1 MTDVTANA
9 DQTPTATDEQ
19 PPAELRRTEQP
30 ASPWR
35 APLAFLAM
43 GAALVAVAIF
53 QSPAVA
59 LAILNMSLVSA
70 VMAMGLNLQW
80 GYAGLFNAGVMAF
93 TALGGVTAVLI
104 SHPPV
109 MEAITVGGRGIAL
122 SALVLLAIVA
132 TGVFIVSNTRRGK
145 LRGFLIFVALVAGY
159 IALRPIFGGATG
171 AIESVDPARTGFMGG
186 LGLPITL
193 SWLAGGILAAMVA
206 WVIGKISLGLRTDYL
221 AIATLGISE
230 IVIAVLKNEDWLAR
244 GVKNVTGLPRWPVP
258 YEIELQ
264 QQPWFADLTER
275 VYAGQLAAL
284 EGVARDEALQQ
295 LITEFSGHFVKI
307 CYAGMFTVVL
317 LIILGLLVRALNS
330 PWGRMMRAIRDNE
343 EAASAMGK
351 NITKR
356 HLQVFV
362 LGSAIIG
369 VAGAMMTTLDGQ
381 FTPGTYN
388 PLRFT
393 FLIWVM
399 VIVGGSGN
407 NLGAVLGGFIIW
419 FIWVQA
425 EPAGSWIVAQI
436 TAGMDPSTALY
447 QHLQDIAAPFR
458 LFVMGLVLL
467 IVMRFSPKG
476 ILPEK
481 VRHS

>member
-1 MTDVTANA
+1 MSKTA
-9 DQTPTATDEQ
+9 DQAPVEVEEEEIAPQEM
-19 PPAELRRTEQP
+19 RRTEQP
-30 ASPWR
+30 VSAWR
-35 APLAFLAM
+35 APLVFLAM
-43 GAALVAVAIF
+43 GAALVLVGVF
-53 QSPAVA
+53 QSPSVA
-59 LAILNMSLVSA
+59 LAILNMSLISA

-104 SHPPV
+104 AHPPV
-109 MEAITVGGRGIAL
+109 FEAVSAGGRGLAL
-122 SALVLLAIVA
+122 SALILLGIVA
-132 TGVFIVSNTRRGK
+132 TVIFLGSATRGK
-145 LRGFLIFVALVAGY
+145 LRGFLLFVTLVAGY
-159 IALRPIFGGATG
+159 IILRPVFSDATG
-171 AIESVDPARTGFMGG
+171 AIESIDPALTGFMGG

-193 SWLAGGILAAMVA
+193 SWIAGGVVAAIVA
-206 WVIGKISLGLRTDYL
+206 WVIGKVALGLRSDYL

-244 GVKNVTGLPRWPVP
+244 GVKNVTGLPRPVP

-264 QQPWFADLTER
+264 KEQWFIDAVSQL
-275 VYAGQLAAL
+275 YAGRLGEIADAT
-284 EGVARDEALQQ
+284 ARDAALQQ
-295 LITEFSGHFVKI
+295 LIIDSASSFVKLA
-307 CYAGMFTVVL
+307 YAGLFTVVL
-317 LIILGLLVRALNS
+317 LIILALLVRALNS

-351 NITKR
+351 NVTKR

-407 NLGAVLGGFIIW
+407 NLGAVLGGFIVW
-419 FIWVQA
+419 FAWVQA
-425 EPAGSWIVAQI
+425 EPAGSWIIAQI
-436 TAGMDPSTALY
+436 TADMDPSTPLY
-447 QHLQDIAAPFR
+447 EHLRNIAAPFR

-467 IVMRFSPKG
+467 IFMRFAPKG

-481 VRHS
+481 IRHS

>member
-1 MTDVTANA
+1 MSETTTPLTTDDAKP
-9 DQTPTATDEQ
+9 DTPVA
-19 PPAELRRTEQP
+19 ALRRTEKP
-30 ASPWR
+30 VSPWR
-35 APLAFLAM
+35 APLAFLFM

-80 GYAGLFNAGVMAF
+80 GYAGIFNAGVMAF
-93 TALGGVTAVLI
+93 TALGGLAAVLV
-104 SHPPV
+104 SYPPV
-109 MEAITVGGRGIAL
+109 TEAISAGGRDLIMSGLIVLGLVATL
-122 SALVLLAIVA
+122 AFLAHNTRGRVRGFLVFLALVL
-132 TGVFIVSNTRRGK
+132 GY
-145 LRGFLIFVALVAGY
+145 AL
-159 IALRPIFGGATG
+159 LRPVFGAATG

-186 LGLPITL
+186 LGLPITF
-193 SWLAGGILAAMVA
+193 SWLGGGILAAAVA
-206 WVIGKISLGLRTDYL
+206 WIIGKVALGLRTDYL

-264 QQPWFADLTER
+264 QQAWFASLTER
-275 VYAGQLAAL
+275 LYSGQLDMVDGA
-284 EGVARDEALQQ
+284 ARDEALRGF
-295 LITEFSGHFVKI
+295 ITDFSGHFVKL
-307 CYAGMFTVVL
+307 CYAGMFTFVL
-317 LIILGLLVRALNS
+317 LIILALLVRALNS

-343 EAASAMGK
+343 EAAAAMGK
-351 NITKR
+351 NVTRR
-356 HLQVFV
+356 HLQTFI

-419 FIWVQA
+419 FAWVQA
-425 EPAGSWIVAQI
+425 EPAGGWIVSQI
-436 TAGMDPSTALY
+436 TADMDPATPLY

-467 IVMRFSPKG
+467 VVLRFSPKG

-481 VRHS
+481 IRHS